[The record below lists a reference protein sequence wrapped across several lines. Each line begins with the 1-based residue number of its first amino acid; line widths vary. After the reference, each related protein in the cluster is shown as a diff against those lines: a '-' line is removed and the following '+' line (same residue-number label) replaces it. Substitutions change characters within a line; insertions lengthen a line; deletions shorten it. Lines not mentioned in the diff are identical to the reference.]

1 MKLKHLPFL
10 VMFSASAYGASL
22 TVTNTEGPI
31 ATNSV
36 VDNEGNAVDGGFA
49 AIGNISDESA
59 LATLSSGAELASLFT
74 LFDGAAGPIT
84 AAPFA
89 GTFSVSSQ
97 GDVPLNVPNEFS
109 GNPIYLVLANSGD
122 LESSS
127 AAAVVRLSD
136 FPSSEPTVS
145 TIYVNSENGDVL
157 LGDFETFTLQPGPIA
172 VDNPALSLIAMEDFG
187 APDGDASDNDGD
199 DAGDNDG
206 DDTGDNDG
214 DDAGDNDSDDAGDN
228 DGDDAG
234 DNDGDDAGDN
244 DGDDA
249 GDNDGDDAGDNDGD
263 DAGDNDVDDA
273 GDNDGDDAGDNDG
286 DDAGDNDGD
295 DAGDNDGDD
304 AGDNDGDDAGDNDSD
319 DAGDNDGDDAGDN
332 DSDDEG
338 DDEDDRERCF
348 GHGKLPE
355 ILQQFDLNE
364 DGRIDEEERQAA
376 KEARRQARAER
387 RAALIEE
394 WDTDGDGELSREER
408 NAAREA
414 AREER
419 RAALQER
426 REEMFSDVAG
436 EDECLD
442 WDEFRDLKP
451 FRRKPRW
458 YVASIFRR
466 VDTNDDDCI
475 SFEEFTA
482 RLTRQGHGHRGHRRW
497 SADRDRHHDDAS
509 RSRRRRWWSRRGR

>member
-1 MKLKHLPFL
+1 MNLKHLPFL
-10 VMFSASAYGASL
+10 VMLSASAYGASL

-36 VDNEGNAVDGGFA
+36 VDNEGNPVDGGFA

-59 LATLSSGAELASLFT
+59 LTTLSSGAELASLFT

-187 APDGDASDNDGD
+187 APDGDGDDAGDNDGDDAGDNDGD

-214 DDAGDNDSDDAGDN
+214 DDAGDNDGDDAGDN
-228 DGDDAG
+228 DGDDAGDADGDDAG

-249 GDNDGDDAGDNDGD
+249 GDND
-263 DAGDNDVDDA
+263 
-273 GDNDGDDAGDNDG
+273 
-286 DDAGDNDGD
+286 
-295 DAGDNDGDD
+295 
-304 AGDNDGDDAGDNDSD
+304 
-319 DAGDNDGDDAGDN
+319 
-332 DSDDEG
+332 DEG
-338 DDEDDRERCF
+338 DDEDGRERCF

-355 ILQQFDLNE
+355 LLQQFDLNE

-426 REEMFSDVAG
+426 REEMFADVAG

>member
-187 APDGDASDNDGD
+187 APDG
-199 DAGDNDG
+199 
-206 DDTGDNDG
+206 
-214 DDAGDNDSDDAGDN
+214 
-228 DGDDAG
+228 
-234 DNDGDDAGDN
+234 
-244 DGDDA
+244 
-249 GDNDGDDAGDNDGD
+249 
-263 DAGDNDVDDA
+263 
-273 GDNDGDDAGDNDG
+273 
-286 DDAGDNDGD
+286 
-295 DAGDNDGDD
+295 
-304 AGDNDGDDAGDNDSD
+304 

>member
-1 MKLKHLPFL
+1 MNLKHLPFL
-10 VMFSASAYGASL
+10 VMLSASAYGASL

-36 VDNEGNAVDGGFA
+36 VDNEGNPVDGGFA

-59 LATLSSGAELASLFT
+59 LTTLSSGAELASLFT

-187 APDGDASDNDGD
+187 APDGDGDDAGDNDGD

-206 DDTGDNDG
+206 DDTEDNDG
-214 DDAGDNDSDDAGDN
+214 DDAGDN

-263 DAGDNDVDDA
+263 DAGDND
-273 GDNDGDDAGDNDG
+273 
-286 DDAGDNDGD
+286 
-295 DAGDNDGDD
+295 
-304 AGDNDGDDAGDNDSD
+304 
-319 DAGDNDGDDAGDN
+319 
-332 DSDDEG
+332 DEG
-338 DDEDDRERCF
+338 DDEDGRERCF

-355 ILQQFDLNE
+355 LLQQFDLNE

-426 REEMFSDVAG
+426 REEMFADVAG

-466 VDTNDDDCI
+466 VDANDDDCI

>member
-1 MKLKHLPFL
+1 MKFKYLPFL
-10 VMFSASAYGASL
+10 VMAYASAYGASL

-74 LFDGAAGPIT
+74 LFDGASGSIT

-89 GTFSVSSQ
+89 GTFSVSAQ
-97 GDVPLNVPNEFS
+97 GDVPLNAPNEFS

-157 LGDFETFTLQPGPIA
+157 LGDFETFTLQPGPIE
-172 VDNPALSLIAMEDFG
+172 VENPALSLISMEDFG
-187 APDGDASDNDGD
+187 PPDG

-206 DDTGDNDG
+206 
-214 DDAGDNDSDDAGDN
+214 DDAGDN

-263 DAGDNDVDDA
+263 DAGDNDDDDA
-273 GDNDGDDAGDNDG
+273 GDNDG
-286 DDAGDNDGD
+286 
-295 DAGDNDGDD
+295 
-304 AGDNDGDDAGDNDSD
+304 
-319 DAGDNDGDDAGDN
+319 
-332 DSDDEG
+332 EG
-338 DDEDDRERCF
+338 DDEDGRERCF

-426 REEMFSDVAG
+426 REEMFADVAG

-475 SFEEFTA
+475 SFEEFTS

>member
-1 MKLKHLPFL
+1 MNLKHLPFL
-10 VMFSASAYGASL
+10 VMLSASAYGASL

-59 LATLSSGAELASLFT
+59 LTTLSSGAELASLFT

-187 APDGDASDNDGD
+187 APDGD
-199 DAGDNDG
+199 G
-206 DDTGDNDG
+206 DDT
-214 DDAGDNDSDDAGDN
+214 GDN

-263 DAGDNDVDDA
+263 NAGDNDGDDAGDNDGDDT

-295 DAGDNDGDD
+295 DAGDND
-304 AGDNDGDDAGDNDSD
+304 
-319 DAGDNDGDDAGDN
+319 
-332 DSDDEG
+332 DEG
-338 DDEDDRERCF
+338 DDEDGRERCF

-426 REEMFSDVAG
+426 REEMFADVAG

-458 YVASIFRR
+458 YVAAIFRR

-475 SFEEFTA
+475 SFEEFTS

>member
-1 MKLKHLPFL
+1 MNLKHLPFL
-10 VMFSASAYGASL
+10 VMLSASAYGASL

-59 LATLSSGAELASLFT
+59 LTTLSSGAELASLFT

-187 APDGDASDNDGD
+187 APDGDGDDTADNDGNDAGDNDGD

-214 DDAGDNDSDDAGDN
+214 DDTGDN

-249 GDNDGDDAGDNDGD
+249 GDA
-263 DAGDNDVDDA
+263 
-273 GDNDGDDAGDNDG
+273 DGDDAGDNDG

-295 DAGDNDGDD
+295 GDD
-304 AGDNDGDDAGDNDSD
+304 AGDNDGD
-319 DAGDNDGDDAGDN
+319 GDDAGDN
-332 DSDDEG
+332 DDDDAGDNDDEG
-338 DDEDDRERCF
+338 DDEDGRERCF

-355 ILQQFDLNE
+355 LLQQFDLNE

-426 REEMFSDVAG
+426 REEMFADVAG

-466 VDTNDDDCI
+466 VDANDDDCI
-475 SFEEFTA
+475 SFEEFTS

>member
-1 MKLKHLPFL
+1 MNLKHLPFL
-10 VMFSASAYGASL
+10 VMLSASAYGASL

-59 LATLSSGAELASLFT
+59 LTTLSSGAELASLFT

-187 APDGDASDNDGD
+187 APDGD
-199 DAGDNDG
+199 G

-214 DDAGDNDSDDAGDN
+214 NDAGDNDGDDAGDN

-263 DAGDNDVDDA
+263 DAGDNDGDDA
-273 GDNDGDDAGDNDG
+273 GDNDGDNAGDNDGDDAGDNDGDDTGDNDGDDAGDNDG

-304 AGDNDGDDAGDNDSD
+304 AGDNDGD
-319 DAGDNDGDDAGDN
+319 GDDAGDN
-332 DSDDEG
+332 DDEG
-338 DDEDDRERCF
+338 DDEDGRERCF

-426 REEMFSDVAG
+426 REQMFADVAG

-458 YVASIFRR
+458 YVAAIFRR

-475 SFEEFTA
+475 SFEEFTS

>member
-1 MKLKHLPFL
+1 MNLKHLPFL
-10 VMFSASAYGASL
+10 VMLSASAYGASL

-36 VDNEGNAVDGGFA
+36 VDNEGNPVDGGFA

-59 LATLSSGAELASLFT
+59 LTTLSSGAELASLFT

-187 APDGDASDNDGD
+187 APDGDGDDAGDNDGD

-206 DDTGDNDG
+206 DDTEDNDG
-214 DDAGDNDSDDAGDN
+214 DDAGDNDGDDAGDA

-249 GDNDGDDAGDNDGD
+249 GDND
-263 DAGDNDVDDA
+263 
-273 GDNDGDDAGDNDG
+273 
-286 DDAGDNDGD
+286 
-295 DAGDNDGDD
+295 
-304 AGDNDGDDAGDNDSD
+304 
-319 DAGDNDGDDAGDN
+319 
-332 DSDDEG
+332 DEG
-338 DDEDDRERCF
+338 DDEDGRERCF

-355 ILQQFDLNE
+355 LLQQFDLNE

-426 REEMFSDVAG
+426 REEMFADVAG

-466 VDTNDDDCI
+466 VDANDDDCI

>member
-10 VMFSASAYGASL
+10 VMLSASAYGASL

-59 LATLSSGAELASLFT
+59 LTTLSSGAELASLFT

-157 LGDFETFTLQPGPIA
+157 LGDFETFTLQPGPIE

-187 APDGDASDNDGD
+187 APDG
-199 DAGDNDG
+199 
-206 DDTGDNDG
+206 
-214 DDAGDNDSDDAGDN
+214 

-249 GDNDGDDAGDNDGD
+249 GDNDDDDAGDN
-263 DAGDNDVDDA
+263 
-273 GDNDGDDAGDNDG
+273 
-286 DDAGDNDGD
+286 
-295 DAGDNDGDD
+295 
-304 AGDNDGDDAGDNDSD
+304 
-319 DAGDNDGDDAGDN
+319 
-332 DSDDEG
+332 DDEG
-338 DDEDDRERCF
+338 DDEDGRERCF

-426 REEMFSDVAG
+426 REEMFADVAG

-475 SFEEFTA
+475 SFEEFTS

>member
-1 MKLKHLPFL
+1 MNLKHLPFL
-10 VMFSASAYGASL
+10 VMLSASAYGASL

-36 VDNEGNAVDGGFA
+36 VDNEGNPVDGGFA

-59 LATLSSGAELASLFT
+59 LTTLSSGAELASLFT

-187 APDGDASDNDGD
+187 APDGDGDDTGDNDGDDAGDNDGD

-214 DDAGDNDSDDAGDN
+214 DDAGDNDGDEAGDN
-228 DGDDAG
+228 
-234 DNDGDDAGDN
+234 
-244 DGDDA
+244 
-249 GDNDGDDAGDNDGD
+249 
-263 DAGDNDVDDA
+263 
-273 GDNDGDDAGDNDG
+273 
-286 DDAGDNDGD
+286 
-295 DAGDNDGDD
+295 
-304 AGDNDGDDAGDNDSD
+304 
-319 DAGDNDGDDAGDN
+319 
-332 DSDDEG
+332 DDEG
-338 DDEDDRERCF
+338 DDEDGRERCF

-355 ILQQFDLNE
+355 LLQQFDLNE

-426 REEMFSDVAG
+426 REEMFADVAG

-466 VDTNDDDCI
+466 VDANDDDCI

>member
-187 APDGDASDNDGD
+187 APDGDAGDNDGD

-206 DDTGDNDG
+206 DDT
-214 DDAGDNDSDDAGDN
+214 
-228 DGDDAG
+228 
-234 DNDGDDAGDN
+234 
-244 DGDDA
+244 
-249 GDNDGDDAGDNDGD
+249 
-263 DAGDNDVDDA
+263 
-273 GDNDGDDAGDNDG
+273 
-286 DDAGDNDGD
+286 
-295 DAGDNDGDD
+295 GDNDGDD

-509 RSRRRRWWSRRGR
+509 RSRRRRWWSRRSR

>member
-1 MKLKHLPFL
+1 
-10 VMFSASAYGASL
+10 
-22 TVTNTEGPI
+22 
-31 ATNSV
+31 
-36 VDNEGNAVDGGFA
+36 
-49 AIGNISDESA
+49 
-59 LATLSSGAELASLFT
+59 
-74 LFDGAAGPIT
+74 
-84 AAPFA
+84 
-89 GTFSVSSQ
+89 
-97 GDVPLNVPNEFS
+97 
-109 GNPIYLVLANSGD
+109 
-122 LESSS
+122 
-127 AAAVVRLSD
+127 
-136 FPSSEPTVS
+136 
-145 TIYVNSENGDVL
+145 
-157 LGDFETFTLQPGPIA
+157 
-172 VDNPALSLIAMEDFG
+172 
-187 APDGDASDNDGD
+187 DNDGD
-199 DAGDNDG
+199 DAGDND
-206 DDTGDNDG
+206 
-214 DDAGDNDSDDAGDN
+214 
-228 DGDDAG
+228 
-234 DNDGDDAGDN
+234 
-244 DGDDA
+244 
-249 GDNDGDDAGDNDGD
+249 
-263 DAGDNDVDDA
+263 
-273 GDNDGDDAGDNDG
+273 
-286 DDAGDNDGD
+286 
-295 DAGDNDGDD
+295 
-304 AGDNDGDDAGDNDSD
+304 
-319 DAGDNDGDDAGDN
+319 
-332 DSDDEG
+332 DEG
-338 DDEDDRERCF
+338 DDEDGRERCF

-408 NAAREA
+408 NTAREA

-426 REEMFSDVAG
+426 REEMFADVAG

-475 SFEEFTA
+475 SFEEFTS

>member
-1 MKLKHLPFL
+1 MNLKHLPFL
-10 VMFSASAYGASL
+10 VMLSASAYGASL

-59 LATLSSGAELASLFT
+59 LTTLSSGAELASLFT

-187 APDGDASDNDGD
+187 APDGD
-199 DAGDNDG
+199 G

-214 DDAGDNDSDDAGDN
+214 NDAGDN

-263 DAGDNDVDDA
+263 DAGDNDGDNAGDNDGDDT

-286 DDAGDNDGD
+286 DDAGD
-295 DAGDNDGDD
+295 
-304 AGDNDGDDAGDNDSD
+304 
-319 DAGDNDGDDAGDN
+319 
-332 DSDDEG
+332 
-338 DDEDDRERCF
+338 
-348 GHGKLPE
+348 
-355 ILQQFDLNE
+355 
-364 DGRIDEEERQAA
+364 
-376 KEARRQARAER
+376 
-387 RAALIEE
+387 
-394 WDTDGDGELSREER
+394 
-408 NAAREA
+408 
-414 AREER
+414 
-419 RAALQER
+419 
-426 REEMFSDVAG
+426 
-436 EDECLD
+436 
-442 WDEFRDLKP
+442 
-451 FRRKPRW
+451 
-458 YVASIFRR
+458 
-466 VDTNDDDCI
+466 
-475 SFEEFTA
+475 
-482 RLTRQGHGHRGHRRW
+482 
-497 SADRDRHHDDAS
+497 
-509 RSRRRRWWSRRGR
+509 

>member
-1 MKLKHLPFL
+1 MNLKHLPFL
-10 VMFSASAYGASL
+10 VMLSASAYGASL

-59 LATLSSGAELASLFT
+59 LTTLSSGAELASLFT

-187 APDGDASDNDGD
+187 APDGDGDDTADNDGNDAGDNDGDDAGDNDGDGDDAGDNDGD

-214 DDAGDNDSDDAGDN
+214 DDAGDN

-263 DAGDNDVDDA
+263 DAGDND
-273 GDNDGDDAGDNDG
+273 GDDAGDNDG
-286 DDAGDNDGD
+286 DDAGDND
-295 DAGDNDGDD
+295 
-304 AGDNDGDDAGDNDSD
+304 
-319 DAGDNDGDDAGDN
+319 
-332 DSDDEG
+332 DEG
-338 DDEDDRERCF
+338 DDEDGRERCF

-355 ILQQFDLNE
+355 LLQQFDLNE

-408 NAAREA
+408 NTAREA

-426 REEMFSDVAG
+426 REQMFADVAG

-475 SFEEFTA
+475 SFEEFTS

>member
-1 MKLKHLPFL
+1 MNLKHLPFL
-10 VMFSASAYGASL
+10 VMLSASAYGASL

-59 LATLSSGAELASLFT
+59 LTTLSSGAELASLFT

-187 APDGDASDNDGD
+187 APDGDGDDTGDNDGNDAGDNDGDNAGDNDGDDAGDTDGDDNDGDDAGNNDGD

-206 DDTGDNDG
+206 DDAGDNDG
-214 DDAGDNDSDDAGDN
+214 NDAGDNDSDDAGDN

-249 GDNDGDDAGDNDGD
+249 GDSDGDDAGDNDGDDAGDADGDDAGDNDGD
-263 DAGDNDVDDA
+263 DAGDNDDDDA
-273 GDNDGDDAGDNDG
+273 GDN
-286 DDAGDNDGD
+286 
-295 DAGDNDGDD
+295 
-304 AGDNDGDDAGDNDSD
+304 
-319 DAGDNDGDDAGDN
+319 
-332 DSDDEG
+332 DDEG
-338 DDEDDRERCF
+338 DDEDGRERCF

-426 REEMFSDVAG
+426 REEMFADVAG

-475 SFEEFTA
+475 SFEEFTS

>member
-1 MKLKHLPFL
+1 MKFKYLPFL
-10 VMFSASAYGASL
+10 VMLSASAYGASL
-22 TVTNTEGPI
+22 TVTNTEGPV

-157 LGDFETFTLQPGPIA
+157 LGDFETFTLQPGPIE
-172 VDNPALSLIAMEDFG
+172 VENPALSLISMENFG
-187 APDGDASDNDGD
+187 APDGDAGDNDGDDAGDNGGD

-206 DDTGDNDG
+206 DDT
-214 DDAGDNDSDDAGDN
+214 GDN

-249 GDNDGDDAGDNDGD
+249 GDNDGDDAGDND
-263 DAGDNDVDDA
+263 
-273 GDNDGDDAGDNDG
+273 
-286 DDAGDNDGD
+286 
-295 DAGDNDGDD
+295 
-304 AGDNDGDDAGDNDSD
+304 
-319 DAGDNDGDDAGDN
+319 
-332 DSDDEG
+332 DEG
-338 DDEDDRERCF
+338 DDEDGRERCF

-426 REEMFSDVAG
+426 REEMFADVAG

-475 SFEEFTA
+475 SFEEFTS

>member
-1 MKLKHLPFL
+1 MNLKHLPFL
-10 VMFSASAYGASL
+10 VMLSASAYGASL

-59 LATLSSGAELASLFT
+59 LTTLSSGAELASLFT

-187 APDGDASDNDGD
+187 APDGDGDDTADNDGN

-206 DDTGDNDG
+206 DNAGDNDG
-214 DDAGDNDSDDAGDN
+214 DNAGDN

-263 DAGDNDVDDA
+263 DAGDND
-273 GDNDGDDAGDNDG
+273 
-286 DDAGDNDGD
+286 
-295 DAGDNDGDD
+295 
-304 AGDNDGDDAGDNDSD
+304 
-319 DAGDNDGDDAGDN
+319 
-332 DSDDEG
+332 DEG
-338 DDEDDRERCF
+338 DDEDGRERCF

-355 ILQQFDLNE
+355 LLQQFDLNE

-408 NAAREA
+408 NTAREA

-426 REEMFSDVAG
+426 REQMFADVAG

-475 SFEEFTA
+475 SFEEFTS

>member
-1 MKLKHLPFL
+1 MKFKYLPFL
-10 VMFSASAYGASL
+10 VMLSASAYGASL

-157 LGDFETFTLQPGPIA
+157 LGDFETFTLQPGPIE
-172 VDNPALSLIAMEDFG
+172 VENPALSLISMENFG
-187 APDGDASDNDGD
+187 APDGDAGDNDGDDAGDNGGD

-206 DDTGDNDG
+206 DDT
-214 DDAGDNDSDDAGDN
+214 GDN

-249 GDNDGDDAGDNDGD
+249 GDNDGDDAGDND
-263 DAGDNDVDDA
+263 
-273 GDNDGDDAGDNDG
+273 
-286 DDAGDNDGD
+286 
-295 DAGDNDGDD
+295 
-304 AGDNDGDDAGDNDSD
+304 
-319 DAGDNDGDDAGDN
+319 
-332 DSDDEG
+332 DEG
-338 DDEDDRERCF
+338 DDEDGRERCF

-426 REEMFSDVAG
+426 REEMFADVAG

-475 SFEEFTA
+475 SFEEFTS

>member
-1 MKLKHLPFL
+1 MNLKHLPFL
-10 VMFSASAYGASL
+10 VMLSASAYGASL

-59 LATLSSGAELASLFT
+59 LTTLSSGAELASLFT

-187 APDGDASDNDGD
+187 APDGDGDDTADNDGNDAGDNDGD

-206 DDTGDNDG
+206 DDAGDNDG
-214 DDAGDNDSDDAGDN
+214 DNAGDN

-249 GDNDGDDAGDNDGD
+249 GDNDGDDDGDNDGD
-263 DAGDNDVDDA
+263 DAGDND
-273 GDNDGDDAGDNDG
+273 
-286 DDAGDNDGD
+286 
-295 DAGDNDGDD
+295 
-304 AGDNDGDDAGDNDSD
+304 
-319 DAGDNDGDDAGDN
+319 
-332 DSDDEG
+332 DEG
-338 DDEDDRERCF
+338 DDEDGRERCF

-355 ILQQFDLNE
+355 LLQQFDLNE

-408 NAAREA
+408 NTAREA

-426 REEMFSDVAG
+426 REQMFADVAG

-475 SFEEFTA
+475 SFEEFTS

>member
-1 MKLKHLPFL
+1 MNLKHLPFL
-10 VMFSASAYGASL
+10 VMLSASAYGASL

-36 VDNEGNAVDGGFA
+36 VDNEGNPVDGGFA

-59 LATLSSGAELASLFT
+59 LTTLSSGAELASLFT

-187 APDGDASDNDGD
+187 APDGDGDDAGDNDGD

-206 DDTGDNDG
+206 DDTE
-214 DDAGDNDSDDAGDN
+214 DN

-249 GDNDGDDAGDNDGD
+249 GDA
-263 DAGDNDVDDA
+263 
-273 GDNDGDDAGDNDG
+273 DGDDAGDNDG

-295 DAGDNDGDD
+295 DAGDND
-304 AGDNDGDDAGDNDSD
+304 
-319 DAGDNDGDDAGDN
+319 
-332 DSDDEG
+332 DEG
-338 DDEDDRERCF
+338 DDEDGRERCF

-355 ILQQFDLNE
+355 LLQQFDLNE

-426 REEMFSDVAG
+426 REEMFADVAG

-466 VDTNDDDCI
+466 VDANDDDCI
-475 SFEEFTA
+475 SFEEFTS
-482 RLTRQGHGHRGHRRW
+482 RLTRQGHGHRGHRRC

>member
-187 APDGDASDNDGD
+187 APDGDAGDNDGD

-214 DDAGDNDSDDAGDN
+214 DDAGNNDGDDTGDN
-228 DGDDAG
+228 DG
-234 DNDGDDAGDN
+234 N
-244 DGDDA
+244 
-249 GDNDGDDAGDNDGD
+249 DAGDNDGD
-263 DAGDNDVDDA
+263 DAGDNDV
-273 GDNDGDDAGDNDG
+273 DDAGDNDG

>member
-1 MKLKHLPFL
+1 MNLKHLPFL
-10 VMFSASAYGASL
+10 VMLSASAYGASL

-59 LATLSSGAELASLFT
+59 LTTLSSGAELASLFT

-187 APDGDASDNDGD
+187 APDGD
-199 DAGDNDG
+199 G

-214 DDAGDNDSDDAGDN
+214 NDAGDNDGDDAGDN

-263 DAGDNDVDDA
+263 DAGDNDGNDA

-286 DDAGDNDGD
+286 
-295 DAGDNDGDD
+295 
-304 AGDNDGDDAGDNDSD
+304 D

>member
-1 MKLKHLPFL
+1 MNLKHLPFL
-10 VMFSASAYGASL
+10 VMLSASAYGASL

-59 LATLSSGAELASLFT
+59 LTTLSSGAELASLFT

-187 APDGDASDNDGD
+187 APDGD
-199 DAGDNDG
+199 G

-214 DDAGDNDSDDAGDN
+214 NDAGDNDGDDAGDN

-263 DAGDNDVDDA
+263 DAGDNDDDDA
-273 GDNDGDDAGDNDG
+273 GDN
-286 DDAGDNDGD
+286 
-295 DAGDNDGDD
+295 
-304 AGDNDGDDAGDNDSD
+304 
-319 DAGDNDGDDAGDN
+319 
-332 DSDDEG
+332 DDEG
-338 DDEDDRERCF
+338 DDEDGRERCF

-426 REEMFSDVAG
+426 REEMFADVAG

-475 SFEEFTA
+475 SFEEFTS

>member
-1 MKLKHLPFL
+1 MKFKYLPFL
-10 VMFSASAYGASL
+10 VMLSASAYGASL

-199 DAGDNDG
+199 DTGDNDGDDAGDNDGDDTGDNDGDDAGNNDGDDTGDNDGNDAVNNDG

-234 DNDGDDAGDN
+234 DNDGDDA
-244 DGDDA
+244 
-249 GDNDGDDAGDNDGD
+249 
-263 DAGDNDVDDA
+263 
-273 GDNDGDDAGDNDG
+273 
-286 DDAGDNDGD
+286 
-295 DAGDNDGDD
+295 
-304 AGDNDGDDAGDNDSD
+304 
-319 DAGDNDGDDAGDN
+319 
-332 DSDDEG
+332 G

-426 REEMFSDVAG
+426 REEMFADVAG

>member
-10 VMFSASAYGASL
+10 VMLSASAYGASL

-157 LGDFETFTLQPGPIA
+157 LGDFETFTLQPGPIE
-172 VDNPALSLIAMEDFG
+172 VENPALSLISMENFG
-187 APDGDASDNDGD
+187 APDGDDGGDAGDNDGDDAGDNDGD

-214 DDAGDNDSDDAGDN
+214 DDAGDNDGDDTGDNDGDAGDN

-249 GDNDGDDAGDNDGD
+249 GDND
-263 DAGDNDVDDA
+263 
-273 GDNDGDDAGDNDG
+273 
-286 DDAGDNDGD
+286 
-295 DAGDNDGDD
+295 
-304 AGDNDGDDAGDNDSD
+304 
-319 DAGDNDGDDAGDN
+319 
-332 DSDDEG
+332 DEG
-338 DDEDDRERCF
+338 DDEDGRERCF

-426 REEMFSDVAG
+426 REEMFADVAG

-475 SFEEFTA
+475 SFEEFTS

>member
-1 MKLKHLPFL
+1 MNLKHLPFL
-10 VMFSASAYGASL
+10 VMLSASAYGASL

-59 LATLSSGAELASLFT
+59 LTTLSSGAELASLFT

-187 APDGDASDNDGD
+187 APDGDGDDTADNDG
-199 DAGDNDG
+199 N
-206 DDTGDNDG
+206 
-214 DDAGDNDSDDAGDN
+214 DAGDN

-249 GDNDGDDAGDNDGD
+249 GDNDGDDAGDND
-263 DAGDNDVDDA
+263 
-273 GDNDGDDAGDNDG
+273 
-286 DDAGDNDGD
+286 
-295 DAGDNDGDD
+295 
-304 AGDNDGDDAGDNDSD
+304 
-319 DAGDNDGDDAGDN
+319 
-332 DSDDEG
+332 DEG
-338 DDEDDRERCF
+338 DDEDGRERCF

-355 ILQQFDLNE
+355 LLQQFDLNE

-408 NAAREA
+408 NTAREA

-426 REEMFSDVAG
+426 REQMFADVAG

-475 SFEEFTA
+475 SFEEFTS

>member
-1 MKLKHLPFL
+1 MNLKHLPFL
-10 VMFSASAYGASL
+10 VMLSASAYGASL

-59 LATLSSGAELASLFT
+59 LTTLSSGAELASLFT

-187 APDGDASDNDGD
+187 APDGDGDDTADNDGNDAGDNDGD

-206 DDTGDNDG
+206 DDAGDNDGDNAGDNDG
-214 DDAGDNDSDDAGDN
+214 DDTGDN

-263 DAGDNDVDDA
+263 DAGDND
-273 GDNDGDDAGDNDG
+273 
-286 DDAGDNDGD
+286 
-295 DAGDNDGDD
+295 
-304 AGDNDGDDAGDNDSD
+304 
-319 DAGDNDGDDAGDN
+319 
-332 DSDDEG
+332 DEG
-338 DDEDDRERCF
+338 DDEDGRERCF

-355 ILQQFDLNE
+355 LLQQFDLNE

-408 NAAREA
+408 NTAREA

-426 REEMFSDVAG
+426 REQMFADVAG

-475 SFEEFTA
+475 SFEEFTS

>member
-1 MKLKHLPFL
+1 MNLKHLPFL
-10 VMFSASAYGASL
+10 VMLSASAYGASL

-59 LATLSSGAELASLFT
+59 LTTLSSGAELASLFT

-187 APDGDASDNDGD
+187 APDGD
-199 DAGDNDG
+199 G

-214 DDAGDNDSDDAGDN
+214 NDAGDN

-263 DAGDNDVDDA
+263 DAGDND
-273 GDNDGDDAGDNDG
+273 GGGDDAGDND
-286 DDAGDNDGD
+286 DDDTGDN
-295 DAGDNDGDD
+295 
-304 AGDNDGDDAGDNDSD
+304 
-319 DAGDNDGDDAGDN
+319 
-332 DSDDEG
+332 DDEG
-338 DDEDDRERCF
+338 DDEDGRERCF

-355 ILQQFDLNE
+355 LLQQFDLNE

-426 REEMFSDVAG
+426 REQMFADVAG

-475 SFEEFTA
+475 SFEEFTS

>member
-199 DAGDNDG
+199 DTGDNDGDDAGNNDG

-214 DDAGDNDSDDAGDN
+214 N
-228 DGDDAG
+228 
-234 DNDGDDAGDN
+234 
-244 DGDDA
+244 
-249 GDNDGDDAGDNDGD
+249 DAGDNDGD
-263 DAGDNDVDDA
+263 DAGDNDV
-273 GDNDGDDAGDNDG
+273 DDAGDNDG

>member
-1 MKLKHLPFL
+1 MNLKHLPFL
-10 VMFSASAYGASL
+10 VMLSASAYGASL

-59 LATLSSGAELASLFT
+59 LTTLSSGAELASLFT

-187 APDGDASDNDGD
+187 APDGDGDDTADNDGNDAGDNDGD

-206 DDTGDNDG
+206 DDAGDNDG
-214 DDAGDNDSDDAGDN
+214 DNAGDNDGDNAGDN

-263 DAGDNDVDDA
+263 DAGDND
-273 GDNDGDDAGDNDG
+273 
-286 DDAGDNDGD
+286 
-295 DAGDNDGDD
+295 
-304 AGDNDGDDAGDNDSD
+304 
-319 DAGDNDGDDAGDN
+319 
-332 DSDDEG
+332 DEG
-338 DDEDDRERCF
+338 DDEDGRERCF

-355 ILQQFDLNE
+355 LLQQFDLNE

-408 NAAREA
+408 NTAREA

-426 REEMFSDVAG
+426 REQMFADVAG

-475 SFEEFTA
+475 SFEEFTS

>member
-1 MKLKHLPFL
+1 ML
-10 VMFSASAYGASL
+10 SASAYGASL

-127 AAAVVRLSD
+127 AAAVVRLSE

-157 LGDFETFTLQPGPIA
+157 LGDFETFTLQPGPIE
-172 VDNPALSLIAMEDFG
+172 VENPALSLISMENFG
-187 APDGDASDNDGD
+187 APDG
-199 DAGDNDG
+199 
-206 DDTGDNDG
+206 
-214 DDAGDNDSDDAGDN
+214 DAGDN

-244 DGDDA
+244 D
-249 GDNDGDDAGDNDGD
+249 
-263 DAGDNDVDDA
+263 
-273 GDNDGDDAGDNDG
+273 
-286 DDAGDNDGD
+286 
-295 DAGDNDGDD
+295 
-304 AGDNDGDDAGDNDSD
+304 
-319 DAGDNDGDDAGDN
+319 
-332 DSDDEG
+332 DEG
-338 DDEDDRERCF
+338 DDEDGRERCF

-426 REEMFSDVAG
+426 REEMFADVAG

-475 SFEEFTA
+475 SFEEFTS

>member
-10 VMFSASAYGASL
+10 VMLSASAYGASL

-157 LGDFETFTLQPGPIA
+157 LGDFETFTLQPGPIE
-172 VDNPALSLIAMEDFG
+172 VENPALSLISMENFG
-187 APDGDASDNDGD
+187 APDGDAGDNDSDDAGDNGGD

-206 DDTGDNDG
+206 DDT
-214 DDAGDNDSDDAGDN
+214 GDN

-263 DAGDNDVDDA
+263 DAGDND
-273 GDNDGDDAGDNDG
+273 
-286 DDAGDNDGD
+286 
-295 DAGDNDGDD
+295 
-304 AGDNDGDDAGDNDSD
+304 
-319 DAGDNDGDDAGDN
+319 
-332 DSDDEG
+332 DEG
-338 DDEDDRERCF
+338 DDEDGRERCF

-387 RAALIEE
+387 RAALMEE

-426 REEMFSDVAG
+426 REEMFADVAG

-451 FRRKPRW
+451 FRRKPQW

-475 SFEEFTA
+475 SFEEFTS

>member
-10 VMFSASAYGASL
+10 VMLSASAYGASL

-157 LGDFETFTLQPGPIA
+157 LGDFETFTLQPGPIE
-172 VDNPALSLIAMEDFG
+172 VENPALSLISMENFG
-187 APDGDASDNDGD
+187 APDGDAGDNDGD
-199 DAGDNDG
+199 DAGDNNGDDVGDNDGGDAGDNDGDNTGDNDGGDAGDNDG

-214 DDAGDNDSDDAGDN
+214 DAGDNDGDDAGDNDGDDAGDNDGGDAGDNDGGDAGDNDGDAGDN

-249 GDNDGDDAGDNDGD
+249 GDNDGDDAGDND
-263 DAGDNDVDDA
+263 
-273 GDNDGDDAGDNDG
+273 
-286 DDAGDNDGD
+286 
-295 DAGDNDGDD
+295 
-304 AGDNDGDDAGDNDSD
+304 
-319 DAGDNDGDDAGDN
+319 
-332 DSDDEG
+332 DEG
-338 DDEDDRERCF
+338 DDEDGRERCF

-426 REEMFSDVAG
+426 REEMFADVAG

-475 SFEEFTA
+475 SFEEFTS